1 MANAKLITLTE
12 PRSAAAEAFRSLRT
26 NLMFMSVEHPVSTIL
41 LTSVMD
47 GEDKSIVTA
56 NLGIAFAQAG
66 NSTIIVDADLR
77 RPHQHDIWGLNNERG
92 FTTLLTPEGS
102 LASPPLQQTS
112 IPNLSVLTSG
122 PLPAVPA
129 DLLSNQRLTEVIGIL
144 KARAHYI
151 LFDSPPALAAT
162 DAALLGLRTDGALLV
177 VRAGNTRRDHTQRAH
192 QALERVHVR
201 LLGVVLTNAPREST
215 GVYT

>member
-1 MANAKLITLTE
+1 LANAKLITLTE